1 MVYLMLVDGFEDI
14 EALEVSDILR
24 RCQIE
29 VKTVGVFDG
38 EATSSH
44 GVTVKADITMK
55 EVEKDKMTMLILP
68 GGPGHTLYEKSQEL
82 IDLITYARENDL
94 YISAICAAPAVI
106 GKMGLLNGKKFTCY
120 PGFEKYCEGG
130 IFSEEKAVR
139 DGLVITGKGPGA
151 AAEFGF
157 MIAGILAGEQVAENI
172 RKEMQY

>member
-14 EALEVSDILR
+14 EALEVLDILR
-24 RCQIE
+24 RCNIE
-29 VKTVGVFDG
+29 AKTVGVFAS
-38 EATSSH
+38 EAKSSH
-44 GVTVKADITMK
+44 GVIVKADITMQ

-82 IDLITYARENDL
+82 TDLIGFANENDI
-94 YISAICAAPAVI
+94 YISAICAAPAII
-106 GKMGLLNGKKFTCY
+106 GRMGILNGKKFTCY

-139 DGLVITGKGPGA
+139 DGLIITGKGPGA

-157 MIAGILAGEQVAENI
+157 MIAEILADRETAENI